1 VQYTFTDS
9 ATGEVLASE
18 SATGEGNSF
27 TVEIDPGVSALL
39 FPGLYELVVL
49 ASSSELA
56 KVATQRLDL
65 EIGV

>member
-1 VQYTFTDS
+1 
-9 ATGEVLASE
+9 
-18 SATGEGNSF
+18 
-27 TVEIDPGVSALL
+27 VSAML